1 MVVSAGGVVEG
12 VYSAKRG
19 LAVGGWPAI
28 FLGFLFRR
36 GGWKGR
42 SCSGLLVGAVIQPRL
57 GDRRRVTP
65 FSFQKK
71 GGYSLSIGL
80 LYLP

>member
-1 MVVSAGGVVEG
+1 MTGSPGLQGRLAG
-12 VYSAKRG
+12 RWRRQ
-19 LAVGGWPAI
+19 AVFGEGWP
-28 FLGFLFRR
+28 
-36 GGWKGR
+36 
-42 SCSGLLVGAVIQPRL
+42 VGIQPRL